1 MLLARVILEEKRH
14 MQTIQVRT
22 TQNVFIH
29 YPLASVGD
37 RILAYLLDQ
46 LILVVFVIAVGLLL
60 FYGEIES
67 YWVWILFIGLPV
79 LLYAL
84 LFEIFMDGQ
93 TPGKRVLNIKVIR
106 LNGTPAS
113 IGDYVLR
120 WIFALIDLK
129 FLSGAIAVILIAAG
143 GKGQR
148 LGDMVAGTSVIKQVE
163 QKEITAQEVF
173 VVANTEYQPVF
184 AQAIQLNENDIDL
197 IQRALEVNRD
207 IGNSQP
213 MLAITEKLRTQLGI
227 QTDMPPVKLLY
238 TLIKDFNHLTS
249 R

>member
-1 MLLARVILEEKRH
+1 

-37 RILAYLLDQ
+37 RILAYLLDT
-46 LILVVFVIAVGLLL
+46 LILIVYAIAVGLLL
-60 FYGEIES
+60 IYGEIES
-67 YWVWILFIGLPV
+67 YWVWILLLGLPW

-106 LNGTPAS
+106 LDGTPAS
-113 IGDYVLR
+113 IGDYTLR
-120 WIFALIDLK
+120 WVFALIDLK

-148 LGDMVAGTSVIKQVE
+148 LGDMVAGTSVIKQTE

-173 VVANTEYQPVF
+173 VVADTEYQPVF
-184 AQAIQLNENDIDL
+184 AQAIQLNESDIDL

-207 IGNSQP
+207 LGNSKP
-213 MLAITEKLRTQLGI
+213 MLAVTEKLRTQLGI

>member
-1 MLLARVILEEKRH
+1 

-37 RILAYLLDQ
+37 RILAHLLDRVI
-46 LILVVFVIAVGLLL
+46 LIILAVAIAVLLYNL
-60 FYGEIES
+60 D
-67 YWVWILFIGLPV
+67 VDAQWIWGVLIGLPW
-79 LLYAL
+79 LLYSL
-84 LFEIFMDGQ
+84 LFEIFMNGQ

-106 LNGTPAS
+106 LNGTPATV
-113 IGDYVLR
+113 GDYVLR
-120 WIFALIDLK
+120 WIFSFVDIGILG
-129 FLSGAIAVILIAAG
+129 GAIAVILVAAG

-148 LGDMVAGTSVIKQVE
+148 LGDIVAGTSVIKQVE
-163 QKEITAQEVF
+163 QQEITANEVF
-173 VVANTEYQPVF
+173 VVADTSYQPVF
-184 AQAIQLNENDIDL
+184 TQANQLSEGDIDL

-207 IGNSQP
+207 LGNAQP
-213 MLAITEKLRTQLGI
+213 MLAVTEKIKTQLGI
-227 QTDMPPVKLLY
+227 QTDLPPVKFLY

>member
-1 MLLARVILEEKRH
+1 

-29 YPLASVGD
+29 YPVASVGD
-37 RILAYLLDQ
+37 RILAFLLDQ
-46 LILVVFVIAVGLLL
+46 LILIVFAIAVGSLL
-60 FYGEIES
+60 FYSDIES
-67 YWVWILFIGLPV
+67 YWVWILFLGLPW

-129 FLSGAIAVILIAAG
+129 FMSGAIAVILIAAG

-173 VVANTEYQPVF
+173 VVADTEYQPVF
-184 AQAIQLNENDIDL
+184 AQAIQLNENDINL

-207 IGNSQP
+207 LGNSQP
-213 MLAITEKLRTQLGI
+213 MLAVTEKLRAQLGI

>member
-1 MLLARVILEEKRH
+1 

-37 RILAYLLDQ
+37 RILAYLLDS
-46 LILVVFVIAVGLLL
+46 LILIVYSIVVGLLL
-60 FYGEIES
+60 IYGEIES
-67 YWVWILFIGLPV
+67 YWVWILLLGLPW

-93 TPGKRVLNIKVIR
+93 TPGKRMLNIKVIR
-106 LNGTPAS
+106 LDGTPAS
-113 IGDYVLR
+113 IGDYTLR
-120 WIFALIDLK
+120 WVFALIDLK

-148 LGDMVAGTSVIKQVE
+148 LGDMVAGTSVIKQTE

-173 VVANTEYQPVF
+173 VVADTEYQPVF
-184 AQAIQLNENDIDL
+184 AQAIQLNESDIDL

-207 IGNSQP
+207 LGNSKP
-213 MLAITEKLRTQLGI
+213 MLAVTEKLRTQLGI

>member
-1 MLLARVILEEKRH
+1 

-29 YPLASVGD
+29 YPLASIGD
-37 RILAYLLDQ
+37 RILAFLLDQ
-46 LILVVFVIAVGLLL
+46 LILIVFAIAAGLLL
-60 FYGEIES
+60 FYGEIKS
-67 YWVWILFIGLPV
+67 YWIWGLFIGLPW
-79 LLYAL
+79 LLYSL

-93 TPGKRVLNIKVIR
+93 TPGKRVMNIKVIR

-173 VVANTEYQPVF
+173 VVADAEYQPVF

-207 IGNSQP
+207 LGNSKP
-213 MLAITEKLRTQLGI
+213 MLAVTEKLRAQLGI

-238 TLIKDFNHLTS
+238 TLIKDFNHLSS